1 MQLNKKQQFI
11 KTPLY
16 LLIITLLVVSCKT
29 TEKLTREVFVPQD
42 DKFRDIASDDS
53 TTIADIPWDSLFTDI
68 KLQSL
73 INEALKNSPDI
84 TVATARMNKARSSL
98 SQSRLA
104 LLPSLGLN
112 ADGSFL
118 NQNNDG
124 SGVIENYNL
133 YGSSTWEIDIWGK
146 LRSTSRANLN
156 AFMQSESYKRAVQ
169 TRLVADVAT
178 WYYTLLALDSQLQ
191 ITEQTVKNREA
202 AVETMKIMK
211 ESDLITGADLVQS
224 QAGKYSAEVTVP
236 DIRKSIYEA
245 ENALSILV
253 GRNPGPVERG
263 VLAEQQIS
271 ADLKAGIPAQLLSN
285 RPDVVEA
292 EYQVRFS
299 FEMVNVARTYF
310 YPSLNITA
318 SGGITGTD
326 LSTLFSPAS
335 IFWNAVGGIA
345 QPLFNQG
352 INRQRLES
360 AKADR
365 DEALAIY
372 RQTLLS
378 ACGEVA
384 NAMYDY
390 QSAEQKVLIREQQ
403 IQYLEKA
410 VDYTMEL
417 LKYTSSTNY
426 TDVLTSENNLLSAR
440 LGAVN
445 DRLQQLVAV
454 VNLYQSLGGGWK
466 AVVPVPY

>member
-1 MQLNKKQQFI
+1 MQLNKHQQFI
-11 KTPLY
+11 KAPLF
-16 LLIITLLVVSCKT
+16 LLFIILLVVSCKT
-29 TEKLTREVFVPQD
+29 TEQVTREMLIPQD

-53 TTIADIPWDSLFTDI
+53 TTIADIPWDSLFTDTH
-68 KLQSL
+68 LQSL
-73 INEALKNSPDI
+73 INEALKNSPDM
-84 TVATARMNKARSSL
+84 TVATARMNKARSTL
-98 SQSRLA
+98 RQSRLA

-112 ADGSFL
+112 ADGSFV
-118 NQNNDG
+118 NQNSDG
-124 SGVIENYNL
+124 SGVIENYEL

-146 LRSTSRANLN
+146 LRSTSRANMN

-169 TRLVADVAT
+169 TTLVADVAT

-202 AVETMKIMK
+202 DVETMKIMK
-211 ESDLITGADLVQS
+211 ESDLVTGADLVQS
-224 QAGKYSAEVTVP
+224 QASTYSAEVTVP
-236 DIRKSIYEA
+236 DI
-245 ENALSILV
+245 LV
-253 GRNPGPVERG
+253 GRIPGPVERG

-271 ADLKAGIPAQLLSN
+271 ANLKTGIPAQLLSN

-292 EYQVRFS
+292 EYQVRYS

-326 LSTLFSPAS
+326 LSTFFNPAS
-335 IFWNAVGGIA
+335 VFWNVVGNVA
-345 QPLFNQG
+345 QPLFNKG
-352 INRQRLES
+352 TNRQRLES

-365 DEALAIY
+365 DEALAVY
-372 RQTLLS
+372 KQTLLS
-378 ACGEVA
+378 ACSEVA
-384 NAMYDY
+384 NAMHDY

-440 LGAVN
+440 LDAVN
-445 DRLQQLVAV
+445 DRLQQLEV
-454 VNLYQSLGGGWK
+454 
-466 AVVPVPY
+466 